1 MEHSLASGVGQFA
14 ALLGAALAISIAAE
28 RIRIP
33 AAVLLVAAGVFARTL
48 WHVQPPFAF
57 GPTMLFIFLPPLI
70 FEAAWSLDLR
80 QLQANWLRVTILAVP
95 GTIFVACLIGGVLSL
110 SGALPLASALL
121 FGAIVSA
128 TDPVAVVA
136 VFRTVAVPTALRT
149 IVEAESIS
157 NDGIAVVLYSIAVAL
172 ATGVSVSWAGASIG
186 GIVAIAG
193 GVAIGAACAVPLW
206 LALWTIDSSEYEVT
220 ATLTLAYAAY
230 VIADSLHCSGIF
242 ATAAAAI
249 SLRALLAQ
257 RAHLGYRDQVD
268 GFWNAAAY
276 MANAIVFLA
285 TGLLIDPGRVLH
297 EPLLIVVG
305 LAVVLGS
312 RAVLAVL
319 IASSLRDRATVFLAG
334 MRGGLTMALALALP
348 ESVRDRAPI
357 IDAVFATVLVTLVAQ
372 GVPLR
377 ASVERLYGRR
387 AGSGVQPG

>member
-1 MEHSLASGVGQFA
+1 M
-14 ALLGAALAISIAAE
+14 ALAYRPEVGFPAKKIAWNTRWPPASANSRRCSARRWRSPSPPSGSAFRRQCCWSRRVSSRE
-28 RIRIP
+28 RSGTCSRP
-33 AAVLLVAAGVFARTL
+33 SRSGRRCSSFFFHRSSSR
-48 WHVQPPFAF
+48 
-57 GPTMLFIFLPPLI
+57 LPGG
-70 FEAAWSLDLR
+70 S
-80 QLQANWLRVTILAVP
+80 
-95 GTIFVACLIGGVLSL
+95 IFVACLIGGVLSL